1 MKRYRRRSD
10 RCVRAALRSPGR
22 PPEAQREN
30 CRQFWTAIASGR
42 SSEDAAVDAGVSAAV
57 GVRWFRG
64 AGGMPPTH
72 FSQSSKP
79 LSGRYLRSPNGRRSP
94 SCARKVTVLRTIAG
108 QLNRPPCTIFRE
120 LRRNAATRSGALD
133 YRATTAQ
140 WHADRS
146 ARRPKPA
153 KLAVNPTLRDYV
165 QDRLAGMIATPDG
178 APVFGPKVVWKGR
191 RAVHRQNRRW
201 ATAWS
206 PEQIAR
212 RLRLDFPEDETMRVS
227 HEAIYQALY
236 VQVEERCAVN

>member
-42 SSEDAAVDAGVSAAV
+42 SSEDAAVDAGVSSAV
-57 GVRWFRG
+57 GVRWFRR

-79 LSGRYLRSPNGRRSP
+79 LSGRYLSFAEREELAILRAQGHG
-94 SCARKVTVLRTIAG
+94 VRTIAD
-108 QLNRPPCTIFRE
+108 QLNRAPSTISRE

-146 ARRPKPA
+146 AQRPKPA
-153 KLAVNPTLRDYV
+153 KLAGNPILRDYV
-165 QDRLAGMIATPDG
+165 QDRLAGMIASPDG
-178 APVFGPKVVWKGR
+178 APIFGPTVVWKGR
-191 RAVHRQNRRW
+191 RAVHRQNRRGRRRG
-201 ATAWS
+201 ARNRLLVAFGSTS
-206 PEQIAR
+206 PRMR
-212 RLRLDFPEDETMRVS
+212 RCASVTRRSIRPCMCK
-227 HEAIYQALY
+227 
-236 VQVEERCAVN
+236 VEERCAVN

>member
-1 MKRYRRRSD
+1 MKRYRRSD

-42 SSEDAAVDAGVSAAV
+42 SSEDAAVDAGVSSAV
-57 GVRWFRG
+57 GVRWFRR

-79 LSGRYLRSPNGRRSP
+79 LSGRYLSFAEREEL
-94 SCARKVTVLRTIAG
+94 AILRAQGHGVRAIAD
-108 QLNRPPCTIFRE
+108 QLNRAPSTISRE

-146 ARRPKPA
+146 AQRPKPA
-153 KLAVNPTLRDYV
+153 KLLGNPILRDYV
-165 QDRLAGMIATPDG
+165 QDRLAGMIAGPDG
-178 APVFGPKVVWKGR
+178 APIFGPKVVWKGR

-212 RLRLDFPEDETMRVS
+212 RLRLDFPEDETMRIS
-227 HEAIYQALY
+227 HEGDLSGT
-236 VQVEERCAVN
+236 VCARSRSVAP